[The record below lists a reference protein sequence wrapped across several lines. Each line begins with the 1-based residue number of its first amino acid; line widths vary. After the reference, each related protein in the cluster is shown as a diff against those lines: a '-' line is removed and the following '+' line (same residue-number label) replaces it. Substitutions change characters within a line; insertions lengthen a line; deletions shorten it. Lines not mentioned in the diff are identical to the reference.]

1 MRPSVKSAVFLSAL
15 GLALGC
21 AAPLAEASNASPAQP
36 EIRLE
41 IASRGIYR
49 GPIINGL
56 AKGRFSNGDM
66 YEGQWKNGKP
76 DGIGTMTYMLG
87 GSYEGEWKNGKR
99 DGKGVMRF
107 AGSGRQTEV
116 GFVDD
121 HRVDVAEEHPSAATA
136 AAKFWLL
143 SDDDPTGSHIRNK
156 VVYAS
161 LPLDRGYDE
170 LTPDQ
175 QRLVRSSYPALDAG
189 DAPPYPLKGG
199 KELYRLLVKLVREL
213 EFVDDVL
220 VYVAVDADANV
231 TSVTTIGTM
240 ETKYKDL
247 ISLGTGLL
255 KYKPAQCGGQPCA
268 GIVPFNLKLRTLF

>member
-1 MRPSVKSAVFLSAL
+1 MRSASILSAL

-21 AAPLAEASNASPAQP
+21 VATFAEATEPSQP
-36 EIRLE
+36 EIQL
-41 IASRGIYR
+41 AMPTGGTYY
-49 GPIINGL
+49 GPVINGL

-66 YEGQWKNGKP
+66 YQGEWKNGKP

-87 GSYEGEWKNGKR
+87 GAYEGEWKNGKR
-99 DGKGVMRF
+99 DGKGTMCF
-107 AGSGRQTEV
+107 AGSERCAEV
-116 GFVDD
+116 RFMDG
-121 HRVDVAEEHPSAATA
+121 HRVDVPEEHPSAATA
-136 AAKFWLL
+136 AAKFWLR
-143 SDDDPTGSHIRNK
+143 SGEEPTGSHIRNK

-175 QRLVRSSYPALDAG
+175 RRLVRSWYPALDAG

-199 KELYRLLVKLVREL
+199 KELYRLLVALVRHL
-213 EFVDDVL
+213 EIMDDIL
-220 VYVAVDADANV
+220 VYVAVDAEANV
-231 TSVTTIGTM
+231 TSVTTISTID
-240 ETKYKDL
+240 TKYKDL

-268 GIVPFNLKLRTLF
+268 GVVPFNLKLRTLY

>member
-1 MRPSVKSAVFLSAL
+1 MRSAVFLSAL

-21 AAPLAEASNASPAQP
+21 IAPFAKATEPSQP
-36 EIRLE
+36 EIQL
-41 IASRGIYR
+41 AMPAGGAYH
-49 GPIINGL
+49 GPVINGL

-107 AGSGRQTEV
+107 AGSERRAEV
-116 GFVDD
+116 RFVDD
-121 HRVDVAEEHPSAATA
+121 HRVDVAQEQPSAATA
-136 AAKFWLL
+136 AEKFWLR
-143 SDDDPTGSHIRNK
+143 SGEEPTGSHIRNK

-175 QRLVRSSYPALDAG
+175 QRLVRSYYPALDAG

-199 KELYRLLVKLVREL
+199 KELYRLLVALVRHL
-213 EFVDDVL
+213 EIMDDIL
-220 VYVAVDADANV
+220 VYVAVDAEANV
-231 TSVTTIGTM
+231 TSVTTISTID
-240 ETKYKDL
+240 TKYKDL

-255 KYKPAQCGGQPCA
+255 KYKPAQCGGQPCD
-268 GIVPFNLKLRTLF
+268 GVVPFNLKLRTLY